1 MRRLLL
7 LVGAIVF
14 VDTMFFAAL
23 TPLLPHYADDLGL
36 SKAQAGL
43 LAGAYPAGCFVG
55 AIPGGLA
62 AARLGV
68 KPAALI
74 GLAMLIATTIVFGLA
89 HSEWLLDAAR
99 FAQGVSSSFTWTAGL
114 SWLVRAAPAERRGE
128 LIGSAFAAAIGGA
141 LFGPVL
147 GGIAS
152 LVGTAAAFGGVAVL
166 AGAIAVFAALTP
178 APGPGEWQPLS
189 DLFRAFRDRRVLAAG
204 WFVVLPGLLFG
215 TLSVLGPL
223 RLSELGLGAVAIGA
237 TWLVAAGLEA
247 IVSPVT
253 GRISDRRGRGGPL
266 RAALLASAA
275 ASALLPWP
283 DRKLL
288 LAIVIVAAAVSF
300 GIFWSPAMSMLA
312 DAAEA
317 RRLDYGFAF
326 ALTNMAW
333 APGQLGGA
341 ALGGTLAGLA
351 GDAVP
356 YLCLSVICLASFA
369 LLDPRRLEPSF
380 EPA

>member
-1 MRRLLL
+1 MD
-7 LVGAIVF
+7 GG
-14 VDTMFFAAL
+14 
-23 TPLLPHYADDLGL
+23 PLL
-36 SKAQAGL
+36 
-43 LAGAYPAGCFVG
+43 
-55 AIPGGLA
+55 
-62 AARLGV
+62 ARPRG
-68 KPAALI
+68 
-74 GLAMLIATTIVFGLA
+74 T
-89 HSEWLLDAAR
+89 R
-99 FAQGVSSSFTWTAGL
+99 
-114 SWLVRAAPAERRGE
+114 ERRGE

-178 APGPGEWQPLS
+178 APAPGEWQPLS
-189 DLFRAFRDRRVLAAG
+189 DLFRAFRDRRVLTAG

-223 RLSELGLGAVAIGA
+223 RLSELGFGGVAIGA

-275 ASALLPWP
+275 AAALLPWP
-283 DRKLL
+283 DRKLV
-288 LAIVIVAAAVSF
+288 LAVVIVAAAVSF
-300 GIFWSPAMSMLA
+300 GIFWTPAMSMLA

-326 ALTNMAW
+326 ALDEHGLGARPARRRGARRRDRRPRGGRGALPLPGRDLPRLVR
-333 APGQLGGA
+333 APRPA
-341 ALGGTLAGLA
+341 PARAGL
-351 GDAVP
+351 
-356 YLCLSVICLASFA
+356 
-369 LLDPRRLEPSF
+369 